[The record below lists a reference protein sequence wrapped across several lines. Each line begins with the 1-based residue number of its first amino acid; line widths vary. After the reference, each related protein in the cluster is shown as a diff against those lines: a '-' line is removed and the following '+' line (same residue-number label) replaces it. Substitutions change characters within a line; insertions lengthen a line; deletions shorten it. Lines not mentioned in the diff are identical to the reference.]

1 VRAGA
6 IIPMQPVVQ
15 STNEKPNGPLQLRVY
30 PGEDCRGSLYQD
42 DGHTF
47 AYQRGEF
54 LRINYS
60 CQSANDSIIVTSKIE
75 SSSFQPWWTTTE
87 VTVFGATT
95 KPKEVRVADTAARN
109 FHYDA
114 KSHSV
119 SVTVPD
125 ASKNWSVKISY

>member
-1 VRAGA
+1 
-6 IIPMQPVVQ
+6 VQ
-15 STNEKPNGPLQLRVY
+15 STSEKPSGPLQLRVY
-30 PGEDCRGSLYQD
+30 PGDDCRGSLYQD

-54 LRINYS
+54 LRVHYS
-60 CQSANDSIIVTSKIE
+60 CQSASDSITVTSNPE
-75 SSSFQPWWTTTE
+75 TSSFQPWWTTTE
-87 VTVFGATT
+87 VTVFGAPT
-95 KPKEVRVADTAARN
+95 KPKQVHVADTASRN

-114 KSHSV
+114 KTRSV